1 MEKKQ
6 KDGFGRLFGKL
17 LGRLRILPALIVFLS
32 VTGLI
37 SCESVMFKYKMYQAM
52 KILDPT
58 TFTEEEK
65 VEGARLM
72 VKSCMNVKKGET
84 VLLIV
89 QNDAKRKILGTYME
103 AEVRK
108 LGAIPTVML
117 VEPDEMMAEPP
128 EKVVSQMMNHEV
140 ILAALGLN
148 QIQVFAHTKARNV
161 AADEKKARV
170 GLVNTFVPGVTHDD
184 IIKIRERT
192 EKVARIMENG
202 KVAHITGPGGTDLT
216 FSVEGRK
223 CERLRASMWE
233 PGEWGAIPLYAE
245 AALAPVE
252 GTANG
257 QYLVNGFFEYVGR
270 VVHPFHLIVKNGR
283 VVEVRGSGAE
293 ARKVRDII
301 AAADANG
308 TNIAELGVATNHIKM
323 FDGFS
328 GTIIDKM
335 ILGTL
340 HIGIGKNTTFE
351 GGNVYSNIHHDAG
364 SGGMTLM
371 IDDITIIK
379 DGKFMLD

>member
-1 MEKKQ
+1 MGDMRKRKCN
-6 KDGFGRLFGKL
+6 RLFGR
-17 LGRLRILPALIVFLS
+17 RLNISLLIVVLS

-37 SCESVMFKYKMYQAM
+37 SCESISHKYGMYKAM
-52 KILDPT
+52 QLLDPT
-58 TFTEEEK
+58 TYSEEQK
-65 VEGARLM
+65 IDGARVM
-72 VKSCMNVKKGET
+72 VKSCMNVKSGEK

-89 QNDAKRKILGTYME
+89 QNDEKRKILGKYME

-108 LGAIPTVML
+108 LGAIPTVVM
-117 VEPDEMMAEPP
+117 VEPDEMMSEPP
-128 EKVVSQMMNHEV
+128 KRAYDAMMNNDV

-161 AADEKKARV
+161 ATDEKKARL

-184 IIKIRERT
+184 IMKIRERT

-202 KVAHITGPGGTDLT
+202 SVAHITGPGDTDLT
-216 FSVEGRK
+216 FSVKGRK

-233 PGEWGAIPLYAE
+233 PGEWGAIPIYAE

-257 QYLVNGFFEYVGR
+257 RYLVNGFFEYVGR
-270 VVHPFHLIVKNGR
+270 VTQPFHLIIKDGR
-283 VVEVRGSGAE
+283 VIEVRGSGSE
-293 ARKVRDII
+293 AQKVRDII

-308 TNIAELGVATNHIKM
+308 SNIGELGVATNHIKL

-340 HIGIGKNTTFE
+340 HICIGKNTTFE
-351 GGNVYSNIHHDAG
+351 GGTVYSNIHHDAV
-364 SGGMTLM
+364 SGGMTLV
-371 IDDITIIK
+371 IDDTTVIK